1 MEHNPSSV
9 SNSRSKRRWIRP
21 AAAAGAGG
29 TALVIWLEELMI
41 LAAEFIGVILMP
53 ILAGIIFLFNHLVFK
68 NTMPRKSD
76 LNIIF
81 EDVGEKRNGVH

>member
-9 SNSRSKRRWIRP
+9 SRSRSRRRWIGP

-29 TALVIWLEELMI
+29 TALVVWLEELMI
-41 LAAEFIGVILMP
+41 LVAELIGVILLP

-68 NTMPRKSD
+68 TAMPRKLD
-76 LNIIF
+76 RR
-81 EDVGEKRNGVH
+81 DVKNTSGERTNGTS